1 MTNKTTD
8 ALDRLTYA
16 AYGISIRDGDEI
28 DADVATIRAALDNPM
43 TLPDFDYAAGLKSLR
58 KIYNYV
64 HINDALTDEDIDDV
78 LYGDAF
84 KVAFAA
90 LNALAKIKEN

>member
-43 TLPDFDYAAGLKSLR
+43 TLPDAPEGWRYEEIGYALGSDFIVGIGQQGSGAHHKGSATELKQ
-58 KIYNYV
+58 
-64 HINDALTDEDIDDV
+64 
-78 LYGDAF
+78 
-84 KVAFAA
+84 AA
-90 LNALAKIKEN
+90 LNAIAKIKGE